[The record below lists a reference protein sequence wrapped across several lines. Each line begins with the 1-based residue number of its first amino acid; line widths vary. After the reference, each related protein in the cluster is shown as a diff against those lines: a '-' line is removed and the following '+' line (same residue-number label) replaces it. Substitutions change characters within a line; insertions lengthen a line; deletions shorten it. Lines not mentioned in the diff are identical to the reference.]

1 MSNKHFNVFLMILSN
16 RDICIEYCYC
26 NTLVK
31 THRKKNYR

>member
-1 MSNKHFNVFLMILSN
+1 MILSN

-31 THRKKNYR
+31 THRKKKKLQIKYEKARV